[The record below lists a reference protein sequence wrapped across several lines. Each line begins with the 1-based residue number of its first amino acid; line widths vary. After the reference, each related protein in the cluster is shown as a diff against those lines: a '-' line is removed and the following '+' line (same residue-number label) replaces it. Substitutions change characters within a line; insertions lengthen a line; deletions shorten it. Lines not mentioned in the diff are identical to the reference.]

1 MDGSKSEETMKLI
14 KWAGLVAAIWVQAF
28 AGNTFAYANY
38 SATLKSELELNQVEL
53 NYLALSK
60 DFGENVGL
68 LAGILC
74 NHVPPWVILFIAAL
88 EGLLGFGSL
97 WLVASKTIASRP
109 LWQVLCPF
117 FPPFLSLF
125 LCLDRRFSVYVFLY
139 VDLLFSFRM
148 GFYAHSLRVAFHRN
162 LDRNKGR

>member
-1 MDGSKSEETMKLI
+1 MDDPKAEETKKLI

-74 NHVPPWVILFIAAL
+74 NHVPPWVILSIAAL

-117 FPPFLSLF
+117 VPF
-125 LCLDRRFSVYVFLY
+125 LCLVWHFSVYYLFY
-139 VDLLFSFRM
+139 VDLLFYFRM
-148 GFYAHSLRVAFHRN
+148 GLYAHY
-162 LDRNKGR
+162 